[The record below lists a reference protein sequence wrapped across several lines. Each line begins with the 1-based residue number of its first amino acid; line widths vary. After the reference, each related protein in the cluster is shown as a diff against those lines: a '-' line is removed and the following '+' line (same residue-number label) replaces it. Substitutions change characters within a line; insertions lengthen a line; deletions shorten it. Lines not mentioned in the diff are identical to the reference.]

1 VPMGITMRARA
12 TTNLAAPA
20 TRDGE
25 RGSMLIEVIV
35 SGLLL
40 ALLAVGLFGAF
51 DGSARV
57 SVRNKERA
65 TSARLAQEDQERL
78 RGLPITQISNL
89 RASSPTVI
97 GGVTYTVASRAD
109 WVADAAGNTTCA
121 AGDARADYLK
131 IQSTVTP
138 SKAGAKPVVV
148 ESMINPKLGTFGA
161 GSGSLAVEVFDPDD
175 AGVAGLPVTITGP
188 VSDSDATN
196 ADGCAFF
203 GYEPTGNYTIT
214 YSAAGWVDYAGAT
227 SVSEATSVSSGAVST
242 KSLRYDRAGSATV
255 SFDTSDAGTVQPASY
270 DAVRLVHSN
279 ASRARDT
286 GTDATTV
293 TMTGLFPFKDAYAAY
308 AGECDQNNPASYAV
322 TPANPLHAAIVP
334 RAADQAVTVR
344 LPTIAIR
351 VRKSGSSPAT
361 YLANRRVRFTSP
373 CGVTPGTPRRQAVTD
388 ANGRARVAL
397 PYGDW
402 TVCVDNQQTPALPT
416 AQWRKSADTT
426 VQNRNAA
433 GTPETIID
441 LVESA
446 TGGSS
451 SNVCA

>member
-1 VPMGITMRARA
+1 MGISMRARS
-12 TTNLAAPA
+12 TTALSAPA
-20 TRDGE
+20 ALDGE

-40 ALLAVGLFGAF
+40 AILAVGLFGAF

-65 TSARLAQEDQERL
+65 TAARLAQEDQERL

-89 RASSPTVI
+89 RESSPTVI
-97 GGVTYTVASRAD
+97 GGLTYTVASRAD

-138 SKAGAKPVVV
+138 AKAGAKPIVVD
-148 ESMINPKLGTFGA
+148 SMVTPKVGTYGA
-161 GSGSLAVEVFDPDD
+161 GTGSLAVEVLDRDD

-188 VSDSDATN
+188 ATDSDPTN

-203 GYEPTGNYTIT
+203 GYEPTGNYTIS
-214 YSAAGWVDYAGAT
+214 YSAAGWVDYLGVTAVSQAT
-227 SVSEATSVSSGAVST
+227 SISDGVVST

-255 SFDTSDAGTVQPASY
+255 SFDTSENGTVKPVDY

-279 ASRARDT
+279 ASRALDT
-286 GTDATTV
+286 GTDAATV
-293 TMTGLFPFKDAYAAY
+293 TMQGLFPFKDAYAAY

-322 TPANPLHAAIVP
+322 TPPNPLAGAIVP

-344 LPTIAIR
+344 LPTITIR

-373 CGVTPGTPRRQAVTD
+373 CGVTTGTPIRQAVTD
-388 ANGRARVAL
+388 ASGYARVAL

-402 TVCVDNQQTPALPT
+402 TVCADNQQTPALPT
-416 AQWRKSADTT
+416 SQWLKSADTT
-426 VQNRNAA
+426 VQNRAAA
-433 GTPETIID
+433 GTPDTIID
-441 LVESA
+441 LVES
-446 TGGSS
+446 TTSGTST
-451 SNVCA
+451 NKCA

>member
-1 VPMGITMRARA
+1 MGLSMRARPA
-12 TTNLAAPA
+12 TALAAPA
-20 TRDGE
+20 TREGE

-78 RGLPITQISNL
+78 RGLPVTEISNL
-89 RASSPTVI
+89 RQTHPPKLI
-97 GGVTYTVASRAD
+97 GGTSYTVVSRAD

-161 GSGSLAVEVFDPDD
+161 GTGSLAVEVLNRDN

-188 VSDSDATN
+188 VADTDATN

-203 GYEPTGNYTIT
+203 GYEPVGNYAIS
-214 YSAAGWVDYAGAT
+214 YSAAGFVDYEGDTAIN
-227 SVSEATSVSSGAVST
+227 EATSISSGAVST

-255 SFDTSDAGTVQPASY
+255 SFDTSEAGTVKPASY
-270 DAVRLVHSN
+270 DAVRLAHSN
-279 ASRARDT
+279 ALRALDT
-286 GTDATTV
+286 GTDATSV
-293 TMTGLFPFKDAYAAY
+293 KLTGLFPFKDAYAAY
-308 AGECDQNNPASYAV
+308 AGECDQNNPASYTV
-322 TPANPLHAAIVP
+322 TPANPLHGVIVP

-344 LPTIAIR
+344 LPTITIR

-373 CGVTPGTPRRQAVTD
+373 CGVTAATPIRQAVTD

-402 TVCVDNQQTPALPT
+402 SVCVDNQQTPALPT
-416 AQWRKSADTT
+416 SQWLKSATTT

-433 GTPETIID
+433 GTPETPID
-441 LVESA
+441 LVES
-446 TGGSS
+446 TTSGNSG
-451 SNVCA
+451 NKCA

>member
-1 VPMGITMRARA
+1 MGTSMPARS
-12 TTNLAAPA
+12 TTAPAAPA

-25 RGSMLIEVIV
+25 RGSMLIEVVV

-78 RGLPITQISNL
+78 RGLPVTQISNL
-89 RASSPTVI
+89 RESTPKVI

-148 ESMINPKLGTFGA
+148 SSMVNPKLGSFGA
-161 GSGSLAVEVFDPDD
+161 GTGSLAVEVLNRDD
-175 AGVAGLPVTITGP
+175 AGVAGLPVTITGA
-188 VSDSDATN
+188 VTDTDATN

-214 YSAAGWVDYAGAT
+214 YSAAGFVDYQGVT
-227 SVSEATSVSSGAVST
+227 SVSEATSVSSGAVSS

-255 SFDTSDAGTVQPASY
+255 RFETSDNGTVKPASY
-270 DAVRLVHSN
+270 DAVRLVHSK
-279 ASRARDT
+279 ASRALDT
-286 GTDATTV
+286 GSDAATV
-293 TMTGLFPFKDAYAAY
+293 TMTGLFPFADAYAAY

-322 TPANPLHAAIVP
+322 TPANPLHGVIVP
-334 RAADQAVTVR
+334 RGADQTVTVR
-344 LPTIAIR
+344 LPMITIR
-351 VRKSGSSPAT
+351 VRKAGSSPAT

-373 CGVTPGTPRRQAVTD
+373 CGVTAATPIRQAVTD
-388 ANGRARVAL
+388 TNGYARIAL

-402 TVCVDNQQTPALPT
+402 TVCADNQQTPALPT
-416 AQWRKSADTT
+416 SQWLKSATAT
-426 VQNRNAA
+426 VQNRSAA
-433 GTPETIID
+433 GTPETPID
-441 LVESA
+441 LVESTTSGTSA
-446 TGGSS
+446 
-451 SNVCA
+451 NKCP